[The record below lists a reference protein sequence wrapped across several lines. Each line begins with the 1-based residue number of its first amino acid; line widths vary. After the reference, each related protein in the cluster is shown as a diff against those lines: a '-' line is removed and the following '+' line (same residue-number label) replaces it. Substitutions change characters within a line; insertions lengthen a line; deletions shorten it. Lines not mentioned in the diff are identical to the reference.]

1 MKTLLVKLKF
11 KTELHI
17 GETTNILTKI
27 DNIIHS
33 DTLFSAI
40 INMYC
45 LIFGL
50 DKTEILVQKI
60 INENYLRISSAFY
73 FYKDKLLVPKP
84 FGIKLNSDDP
94 ENYKKIKKLR
104 FIPFDLLYNPK
115 KFWNLSKNEIESIY
129 NINKSLTVEDERP
142 RVSIDRITNSSNI
155 YYISY
160 YYLSNDSGMWFFLQV
175 NPEVEKEV
183 VTTIKVLGDEG
194 IGGERTYGFGLFYPT
209 FEEYKLPNVEDQSLF
224 INLSL
229 TNPTKEEIASIK
241 YYSIKTRKGY
251 IYSPYISG
259 IKHKEIN
266 VLEEGSVFNSEIKGR
281 AIDVTPKNF
290 SKHKVYK
297 FYTAFCLPVSF
308 ELFKK
313 Q

>member
-17 GETTNILTKI
+17 GETASILTKI

-40 INMYC
+40 VNMYC

-50 DKTEILVQKI
+50 DKAEILMQKI

-73 FYKDKLLVPKP
+73 FYKDKLLAPKP
-84 FGIKLNSDDP
+84 FGIKLKSDDS
-94 ENYKKIKKLR
+94 EDYKKIKKLK
-104 FIPFDLLYNPK
+104 FVPFDLLCNPQ
-115 KFWNLSKNEIESIY
+115 KFLNLSKNEIEGIY
-129 NINKSLTVEDERP
+129 NMNKSLALEEERP
-142 RVSIDRITNSSNI
+142 RVSIDRTTNSSNI

-160 YYLSNDSGMWFFLQV
+160 YYLSDDAGMWFFLQV
-175 NPEVEKEV
+175 NPEIEKEII
-183 VTTIKVLGDEG
+183 TTIKVLGDEG
-194 IGGERTYGFGLFYPT
+194 IGGERTYGFGLFTPT
-209 FEEYKLPNVEDQSLF
+209 FEEYKLPNVESQSLF
-224 INLSL
+224 VNLSL
-229 TNPTKEEIASIK
+229 TNPNKEEVDLIK

-259 IKHKEIN
+259 VRHKEIN
-266 VLEEGSVFNSEIKGR
+266 VLEEGSVFNNEIKGR
-281 AIDVTPKNF
+281 VIDVTPKNF
-290 SKHKVYK
+290 TKHKVYK
-297 FYTAFCLPVSF
+297 FYMAFCLPVSF